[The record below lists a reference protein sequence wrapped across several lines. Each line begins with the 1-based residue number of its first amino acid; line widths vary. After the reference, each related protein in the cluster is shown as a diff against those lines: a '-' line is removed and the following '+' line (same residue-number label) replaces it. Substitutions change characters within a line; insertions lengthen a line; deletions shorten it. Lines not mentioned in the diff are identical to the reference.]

1 MKTKL
6 PLIAALYCGLCSVG
20 SAFTL
25 DFSGLNVGDTLPQT
39 IFVPG
44 YGSVS
49 FAATNGTLEIKKFA
63 PGAQNAIA
71 FDFAESI
78 SITFNNAVPINVTNQ
93 YIGVNPGESF
103 AFLPDAI
110 DPKVFSLT
118 MAGASPSGAAVFSR
132 LSSTRFPSQAPR
144 YSERW
149 ASLSLSFAVAAR
161 PQQNI
166 CSIKKRVLPRRTRFL
181 FSIESFAAAG
191 SLQFPRGRG

>member
-118 MAGASPSGAAVFSR
+118 MAGASPSGAAGLQSVVFDQVPEP
-132 LSSTRFPSQAPR
+132 ST
-144 YSERW
+144 
-149 ASLSLSFAVAAR
+149 SLLGAMGVALL
-161 PQQNI
+161 
-166 CSIKKRVLPRRTRFL
+166 VVRRR
-181 FSIESFAAAG
+181 
-191 SLQFPRGRG
+191 R